1 MENKYNLGQITK
13 TLEKLFSAGFNTD
26 KKILSMK
33 LEDLGKLNNLT
44 SVEMLI
50 IIEFKEAIKNKKII
64 MEKMKKYNVEVELNG
79 IINFEV
85 EAIDYEDAQR
95 KVDDLLSVTSVR
107 EAIKE
112 WNETMKYSSR
122 ISDYEEMEEE

>member
-1 MENKYNLGQITK
+1 
-13 TLEKLFSAGFNTD
+13 
-26 KKILSMK
+26 
-33 LEDLGKLNNLT
+33 
-44 SVEMLI
+44 
-50 IIEFKEAIKNKKII
+50 
-64 MEKMKKYNVEVELNG
+64 MEKMKKYNVEVELNE

>member
-1 MENKYNLGQITK
+1 MRRK
-13 TLEKLFSAGFNTD
+13 EK
-26 KKILSMK
+26 
-33 LEDLGKLNNLT
+33 
-44 SVEMLI
+44 I
-50 IIEFKEAIKNKKII
+50 IIEKK
-64 MEKMKKYNVEVELNG
+64 KKYNVEVELNG

>member
-1 MENKYNLGQITK
+1 
-13 TLEKLFSAGFNTD
+13 
-26 KKILSMK
+26 
-33 LEDLGKLNNLT
+33 
-44 SVEMLI
+44 
-50 IIEFKEAIKNKKII
+50 

-95 KVDDLLSVTSVR
+95 KVDDLLSATSVR

-112 WNETMKYSSR
+112 WNETMKYSSH

>member
-1 MENKYNLGQITK
+1 
-13 TLEKLFSAGFNTD
+13 
-26 KKILSMK
+26 
-33 LEDLGKLNNLT
+33 
-44 SVEMLI
+44 
-50 IIEFKEAIKNKKII
+50 

-112 WNETMKYSSR
+112 WNETMKYSSH

>member
-1 MENKYNLGQITK
+1 
-13 TLEKLFSAGFNTD
+13 
-26 KKILSMK
+26 
-33 LEDLGKLNNLT
+33 
-44 SVEMLI
+44 
-50 IIEFKEAIKNKKII
+50 

>member
-1 MENKYNLGQITK
+1 
-13 TLEKLFSAGFNTD
+13 
-26 KKILSMK
+26 
-33 LEDLGKLNNLT
+33 
-44 SVEMLI
+44 
-50 IIEFKEAIKNKKII
+50 
-64 MEKMKKYNVEVELNG
+64 MKKYNVEVELNG